1 MMAGRLECEARPAC
15 RLTARRPNRGA
26 VLNSCHFT
34 KATMAKSAA
43 TKKKAAAGGAK
54 KKKAP
59 AGGKKGKT
67 NGAGGAGSAKKKR
80 EPKKVGRARTHGPLP
95 KNFGT
100 YLPRQPRGLRLGF

>member
-1 MMAGRLECEARPAC
+1 MRGPAGVQVDRQTPKSRRRLRFEFS
-15 RLTARRPNRGA
+15 
-26 VLNSCHFT
+26 SCHFT